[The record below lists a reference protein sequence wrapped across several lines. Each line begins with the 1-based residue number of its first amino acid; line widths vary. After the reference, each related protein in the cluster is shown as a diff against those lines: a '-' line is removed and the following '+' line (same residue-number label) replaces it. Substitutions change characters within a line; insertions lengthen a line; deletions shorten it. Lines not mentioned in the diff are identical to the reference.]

1 MSEWI
6 FPRSKSVWKQCSF
19 LQGIKTKALLSDSL
33 INSLYWHKHH
43 ESHRSKAG
51 NIYKY
56 LPNIYLPDTPS
67 SWHRSGILPP
77 CLALRAGCSCLK
89 ENIIWVT
96 CPLHV
101 ARAARVSPDWGV
113 AVGSLNNLHDSSKN
127 IKILN
132 DVPKS
137 FVVLST
143 YLLVSVVATWST
155 ILATLLPLVL
165 LWLWP
170 GMYTLRRDTHSL
182 KYFLC

>member
-1 MSEWI
+1 M
-6 FPRSKSVWKQCSF
+6 
-19 LQGIKTKALLSDSL
+19 
-33 INSLYWHKHH
+33 
-43 ESHRSKAG
+43 
-51 NIYKY
+51 
-56 LPNIYLPDTPS
+56 
-67 SWHRSGILPP
+67 
-77 CLALRAGCSCLK
+77 
-89 ENIIWVT
+89 
-96 CPLHV
+96 

-113 AVGSLNNLHDSSKN
+113 AVGSLNNLHNSSKN

-132 DVPKS
+132 DVTKKLAIKES

-182 KYFLC
+182 KYFLG

>member
-1 MSEWI
+1 M
-6 FPRSKSVWKQCSF
+6 P
-19 LQGIKTKALLSDSL
+19 
-33 INSLYWHKHH
+33 
-43 ESHRSKAG
+43 
-51 NIYKY
+51 
-56 LPNIYLPDTPS
+56 
-67 SWHRSGILPP
+67 
-77 CLALRAGCSCLK
+77 
-89 ENIIWVT
+89 
-96 CPLHV
+96 
-101 ARAARVSPDWGV
+101 RAARVSPDWGV

-170 GMYTLRRDTHSL
+170 GMYTLRRDPHSL
-182 KYFLC
+182 KYFLG